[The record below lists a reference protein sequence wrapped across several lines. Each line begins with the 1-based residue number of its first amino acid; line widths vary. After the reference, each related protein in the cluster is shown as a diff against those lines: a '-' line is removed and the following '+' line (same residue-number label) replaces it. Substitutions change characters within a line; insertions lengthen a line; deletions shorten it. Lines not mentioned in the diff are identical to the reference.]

1 MADLT
6 IDYDELDRARIDID
20 NAASTFSRADRVSSD
35 IAGLVGHGGLA
46 GKVNEFADS
55 WDISR
60 GKLQDSLEFIAD
72 SLQAVVDTFTE
83 LDSKQAGALTN
94 GGGGGR

>member
-6 IDYDELDRARIDID
+6 IDYDELDRARREID
-20 NAASTFSRADRVSSD
+20 NAASTFRRADRVSND

-55 WDISR
+55 WDITR
-60 GKLQDSLEFIAD
+60 DKLQESLEFIAD

-83 LDSKQAGALTN
+83 LDNEQAKALQT
-94 GGGGGR
+94 GGKKKK

>member
-1 MADLT
+1 MADLD
-6 IDYDELDRARIDID
+6 IDYNELDRARREIDR
-20 NAASTFSRADRVSSD
+20 AASTFRRADRVSSD

-55 WDISR
+55 WDITR
-60 GKLQDSLEFIAD
+60 DKLQESLEFIAD

-83 LDSKQAGALTN
+83 LDMEQAKALKT
-94 GGGGGR
+94 GGKKK